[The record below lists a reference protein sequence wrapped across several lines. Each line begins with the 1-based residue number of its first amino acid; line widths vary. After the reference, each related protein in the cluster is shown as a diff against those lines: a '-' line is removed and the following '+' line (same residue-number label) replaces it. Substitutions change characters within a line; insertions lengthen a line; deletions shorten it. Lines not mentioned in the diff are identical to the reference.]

1 MWIVSAMLIMAV
13 VLFCF
18 GAIGVT
24 GAQFTGQ
31 DPSSDN
37 VLRAAS
43 FPDFLSLSPGTS
55 EGSRGLIAQTDGEGN
70 IVLLD
75 YGEVEINVR
84 YRFKDVFRIENIS
97 DSALE
102 VKVEFSPEVAGFFE
116 KVELNVGKHKGN
128 PLTLNP
134 GEEAKVKTELKI
146 PAGTAPGDYNGKI
159 FISAEDG
166 FLMDGFPVLITVI

>member
-1 MWIVSAMLIMAV
+1 MLIIVV
-13 VLFCF
+13 VLFHF
-18 GAIGVT
+18 GAIGGT
-24 GAQFTGQ
+24 AAQFTGQ

-70 IVLLD
+70 ILLLD

-97 DSALE
+97 DSALD
-102 VKVEFSPEVAGFFE
+102 VTAEFSPEVAGFFE
-116 KVELNVGKHKGN
+116 KVELKVGGYKGN
-128 PLTLNP
+128 PLTLAP
-134 GEEAKVKTELKI
+134 GDEAKVKTDLKI
-146 PAGTAPGDYNGKI
+146 PQGTAPGDYNGKI

-166 FLMDGFPVLITVI
+166 FLMDGIPVLISVI